1 MFFTATRCRL
11 LSVIKCGCTMT
22 ETPDLA
28 ALFARH
34 KKAVLAFS
42 GGKDSLQGSGV
53 DLVTAVTRAFNA
65 P

>member
-1 MFFTATRCRL
+1 
-11 LSVIKCGCTMT
+11 MT

-53 DLVTAVTRAFNA
+53 DLVTAVTRAFSA